1 MALVVALA
9 LLLVWQV
16 HLHHA
21 ESPNARDLTTVSL
34 TAGEKITPGLG

>member
-21 ESPNARDLTTVSL
+21 ESPNVHELSTVSV
-34 TAGEKITPGLG
+34 TASEKFTWGLS

>member
-21 ESPNARDLTTVSL
+21 ESPNAHELTTVSV
-34 TAGEKITPGLG
+34 TASEKITPGVS